1 MRKTLNR
8 FIMKLGVIALL
19 ILLFN
24 SVSSAQIREVRIRV
38 DGLACPFCAYGL
50 EKKLKSLEGL
60 ESVNVSL
67 KKGLAEIH
75 LKKENSLD
83 LSKIKVI
90 VRDSGYLL
98 KGIEI
103 SAIGYVVIEEDNF
116 LFNIEGNPG
125 KFYLFER
132 KHIQGRHY
140 REGSFIMLNTRVKDD
155 LIKFHED
162 KTPIKITGP
171 VHEHPDGS
179 FGLSIDQYSIVEGK
193 E

>member
-1 MRKTLNR
+1 MRKILNK
-8 FIMKLGVIALL
+8 FIIKLSVVSLL

-24 SVSSAQIREVRIRV
+24 PVSFAQIREVRIRV

-60 ESVNVSL
+60 ESVNISL
-67 KKGLAEIH
+67 KKGLVEIH

-83 LSKIKVI
+83 ISKIKVI

-98 KGIEI
+98 RGIKI

-125 KFYLFER
+125 KFYLFEG
-132 KHIQGRHY
+132 KYIQEKLY
-140 REGSFIMLNTRVKDD
+140 REMSFIMLSTEVKDD

-162 KTPIKITGP
+162 KTPINITGP

-179 FGLSIDQYSIVEGK
+179 FGLSIEHYSIVEGK